1 MLIGLVGLIGSG
13 KDTVANRLVTHH
25 GFVRDSFAKSLK
37 DAVSNIFGW
46 DRKLLEGNTK
56 ESRSWREK
64 SDKFWSE
71 KFGKEITPREV
82 LQYFGTE
89 VCRGNMLDTIWIDS
103 CMARY
108 KGQSTV
114 ISDTRF
120 PNEVKQIR
128 EQGGKMI
135 LVKRGADPDWFVD
148 YVEGNIEPKGIHT
161 SEYAWAKEDFDFVIE
176 NNGTLEDLN
185 ANVDKTINDISTR
198 NGRFTIKEIVD
209 ATNDLLQDHQ

>member
-13 KDTVANRLVTHH
+13 KDTVANRMVTHH

-56 ESRSWREK
+56 ESRLWREK
-64 SDKFWSE
+64 TDKFWSE
-71 KFGKEITPREV
+71 KFNKEITPREI

-89 VCRGNMLDTIWIDS
+89 VCRGNMLDTIWVDS

-120 PNEVKQIR
+120 VNEIKTIKKN
-128 EQGGKMI
+128 GGKII
-135 LVKRGADPDWFVD
+135 LIKRGELPSKQ
-148 YVEGNIEPKGIHT
+148 EMKSKGIHQ
-161 SEYAWAKEDFDFVIE
+161 SEWDWFDESFDYVIE

-185 ANVDKTINDISTR
+185 DNVDKTINSISHR
-198 NGRFTIKEIVD
+198 VGRFTIKEIVD
-209 ATNDLLQDHQ
+209 ATNDLLRDHR